1 LLSRRAAC
9 DWFVV
14 VPKRRRN
21 TIFSFPKQP
30 RKEEEEEEEE
40 EEDGARNAKRSI
52 FLPCVPMKNGVG
64 VARSFLRK
72 NESESV

>member
-30 RKEEEEEEEE
+30 REEEE

-72 NESESV
+72 NESESVRVVAL

>member
-30 RKEEEEEEEE
+30 REEEEEEEE

>member
-9 DWFVV
+9 DWFV

-30 RKEEEEEEEE
+30 REEEEEEEE

-64 VARSFLRK
+64 VAQSFLRK

>member
-9 DWFVV
+9 DWFV

-30 RKEEEEEEEE
+30 RKEEEEEE

-64 VARSFLRK
+64 VAQSFLRK